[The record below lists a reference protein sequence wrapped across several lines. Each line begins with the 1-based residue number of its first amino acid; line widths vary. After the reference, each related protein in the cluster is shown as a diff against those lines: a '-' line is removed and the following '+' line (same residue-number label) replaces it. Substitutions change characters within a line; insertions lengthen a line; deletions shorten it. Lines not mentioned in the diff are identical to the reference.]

1 MDITGIVDSVAN
13 YLVGLVALLQAVVT
27 WILHWDVGPF
37 AVTVVFAMIISIL
50 FHVAQDLESSF
61 AKKSILYVAYLVI
74 IFGLLVGTLQ
84 DVVDADAGGST
95 LEVGSRLSLAL
106 TVLLLLL
113 GTIAITAIMMFRR
126 AHGAAIQVALLIG
139 SLVLQYWLANWQMT
153 IEAWLII
160 SLVAVVFVLIVR

>member
-1 MDITGIVDSVAN
+1 MDAVGIVDGVAA
-13 YLVGLVALLQAVVT
+13 YLVGLVALLQNVT
-27 WILHWDVGPF
+27 THVLHYNVGPF
-37 AVTVVFAMIISIL
+37 AAAVVFAMIVSIL
-50 FHVAQDLESSF
+50 FNVAQDLESGA
-61 AKKSILYVAYLVI
+61 AKKIILYIFYLVI

-160 SLVAVVFVLIVR
+160 SLVAVLFVLIVR